1 MQPGSRWISSS
12 VHSRST
18 MASDIRHE
26 DADLKQPRE
35 RTMYQRILVPV
46 DGSATSLRGLD
57 EAIRLAQDQKAEIR
71 LLHVVHDFL
80 TAGGQGA
87 AVYMT
92 LLRKDL
98 RERGE
103 KILAEAAEIARRKG
117 IEAVTRMAET
127 PGGSVGE
134 LIVEQALGW
143 PADLLVLGTHGR
155 RGIRRLLMGSDAE
168 YVVRMTPVPVLLVR
182 STEE

>member
-1 MQPGSRWISSS
+1 
-12 VHSRST
+12 
-18 MASDIRHE
+18 
-26 DADLKQPRE
+26 
-35 RTMYQRILVPV
+35 MYKRILVPV

-57 EAIRLAQDQKAEIR
+57 EALRLARDQRASIL

-80 TAGGQGA
+80 TAGGPGA

-92 LLRKDL
+92 QLRQDL
-98 RERGE
+98 RERGQR
-103 KILAEAAEIARRKG
+103 ILEEASQRAQREG
-117 IEAVTRMAET
+117 VEVETRMAET

-134 LIVEQALGW
+134 LIVEQAQAW

-182 STEE
+182 SIED